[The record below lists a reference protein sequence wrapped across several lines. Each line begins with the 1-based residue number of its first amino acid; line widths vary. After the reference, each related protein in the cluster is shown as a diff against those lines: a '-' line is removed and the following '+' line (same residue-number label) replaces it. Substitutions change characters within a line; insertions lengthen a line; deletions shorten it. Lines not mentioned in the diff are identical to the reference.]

1 SLHRTFSDGAYK
13 MAHEM
18 TFSLSYE
25 QLLQET
31 EDQIKKCDLREAEPY
46 YLQELNKARDFLAFW
61 HRLALKGQAGT
72 PDARSYERI
81 DADRERLDALIRNG
95 SSAT

>member
-1 SLHRTFSDGAYK
+1 MDN
-13 MAHEM
+13 EV
-18 TFSLSYE
+18 TFSLSFE

-31 EDQIKKCDLREAEPY
+31 EDQIKKCDLREAGPY

-81 DADRERLDALIRNG
+81 DADWEPLDALIRNG
-95 SSAT
+95 SCAT